1 MVDKTEEPKKEK
13 EIGRLVLAGGGF
25 VLDYMPAAPFIICS
39 QFILTKKEPWGAAS
53 RDMSLINRFLRH
65 AGW

>member
-25 VLDYMPAAPFIICS
+25 VLDYMPAAPFIIYS
-39 QFILTKKEPWGAAS
+39 HKERAMGS
-53 RDMSLINRFLRH
+53 
-65 AGW
+65 G